1 MERRVERS
9 TVMTPWSKRD
19 VRGIGTEPP
28 PLGGPTDLLQP
39 GELPSWES
47 FPLPDRRL
55 LVSVIVRTARRQ
67 VQSPA
72 TQARA
77 PEQG

>member
-1 MERRVERS
+1 
-9 TVMTPWSKRD
+9 MTPWSNRD
-19 VRGIGTEPP
+19 VRGIGTEPT
-28 PLGGPTDLLQP
+28 LLVRPTDLLRR
-39 GELPSWES
+39 GELPPWES

-67 VQSPA
+67 VQSPPA
-72 TQARA
+72 QARD